1 MVWLSDH
8 AEKNCPVTRLD
19 LLTYLD
25 QNKVGTRLL
34 FADNLTR
41 QPYMIG
47 SNYRISGDLTNTD
60 NVMNNTF
67 WIGVH
72 PALTREMLEFST
84 WKIETY
90 LGVNF

>member
-1 MVWLSDH
+1 LKENS
-8 AEKNCPVTRLD
+8 PVTRLD

-34 FADNLTR
+34 FAGNLTS
-41 QPYMIG
+41 QPYMQDAI
-47 SNYRISGDLTNTD
+47 YRVSGDLTNTD

-67 WIGVH
+67 WIGVQ
-72 PALTREMLEFST
+72 PALTREMLEFAAQ
-84 WKIETY
+84 KIESY